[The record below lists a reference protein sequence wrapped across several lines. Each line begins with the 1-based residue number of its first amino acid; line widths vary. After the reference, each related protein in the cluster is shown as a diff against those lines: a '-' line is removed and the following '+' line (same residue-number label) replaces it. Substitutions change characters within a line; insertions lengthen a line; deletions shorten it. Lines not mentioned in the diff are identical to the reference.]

1 MMIDTEP
8 VIHTF
13 YATTDVQ
20 RTWRRFGWTPPS
32 EDAKTLE
39 KWDFYKR
46 LDTEREQL
54 ECKQ

>member
-1 MMIDTEP
+1 MIDTEP

-39 KWDFYKR
+39 KCDFYKR